1 MSFAR
6 APYGRHG
13 DLETAPHLRNASVR
27 VPYRGE
33 TYYGM
38 PALKTS
44 YYGWLVVLY
53 FFIGGLASAAQ
64 FLATAIDLFGTKADR
79 PVVRAGRYLALVG
92 ALVSPVLLIADLHT
106 PQRWYNMLRIFRRTS
121 PMSIGSWAL
130 MTFGTL
136 SGVVA
141 FGQMLQ
147 DVFGWGPG
155 RWVARLFSLPAA
167 LAAGIVALY
176 TGTLLAATNIPMWA
190 GAFPFVSSLFTSSA
204 ASTATAALILA
215 TSERTPPDTQRRL
228 GWFALMTSSAELL
241 FAALV
246 QLQWRRRRTTMVLR
260 EGPFRPAWRLGVLG
274 LGILTPLTV
283 HLVEVLERKPAGSA
297 SRLAALATL
306 LGGLTLRAVFVF
318 GGKESGRRPQE
329 YFRLAQP
336 ERMPH

>member
-13 DLETAPHLRNASVR
+13 DLELSPSLRDSRTRA
-27 VPYRGE
+27 PYRGE

-53 FFIGGLASAAQ
+53 FFIGGMASAAQ

-79 PVVRAGRYLALVG
+79 PIVRVGRYLALGG
-92 ALVSPVLLIADLHT
+92 ALVSPFLLIADLHS
-106 PQRWYNMLRIFRRTS
+106 PQRWYNMLRIYRRTS

-130 MTFGTL
+130 ITFGTL

-141 FGQMLQ
+141 FGQMMQ
-147 DVFGWGPG
+147 DLFHWAPG

-176 TGTLLAATNIPMWA
+176 TGTLLAATNIPLWA
-190 GAFPFVSSLFTSSA
+190 SAFPFLSSLFASSS
-204 ASTATAALILA
+204 ASTATAALIMT
-215 TSERTPPDTQRRL
+215 TSHRTPPETQRRL
-228 GWFALMTSSAELL
+228 AWFALVANSAELL
-241 FAALV
+241 SAGLI
-246 QLQWRRRRTTMVLR
+246 QGQWRRRRTATVLR
-260 EGPFRPAWRLGVLG
+260 EQPFQPAWRLGVLG
-274 LGILTPLTV
+274 LGIFAPLAV
-283 HLVEVLERKPAGSA
+283 HLAELLRGRPAGRL
-297 SRLAALATL
+297 SRFAALATL
-306 LGGLTLRAVFVF
+306 FGGLALRAVFVF
-318 GGKESGRRPQE
+318 AGKESGRRPGD

-336 ERMPH
+336 EA